1 MIYKYYTMG
10 RKRKGFTLIEL
21 LVVIAIIALLMSILI
36 PAIRRVR
43 EQARQKLCAN
53 NIHQQM
59 LVFAMRSGSGRL
71 PCTCKGEYIY
81 DLSVSAVEDI
91 IEEGSD
97 ESVFYCPSN
106 RNYKDY
112 RFEAWNI
119 SEDFKMTSYFW
130 MLKNKSLHEPQD
142 GQEEA
147 IWPKPQGTGNKKWLE
162 SAYIRSPGSTEVVS
176 DIVLS
181 DEENFGPP
189 GFSNGNFIQSK
200 AGLWERFQT
209 YDTSN
214 HIFKSSYPLGANV
227 GFADGHV
234 DWRRFSDMERRSMQD
249 QYPTHW
255 W

>member
-1 MIYKYYTMG
+1 M
-10 RKRKGFTLIEL
+10 RRKGFTLIEL

-36 PAIRRVR
+36 PALRKVR
-43 EQARQKLCAN
+43 EQARQKFCAN

-59 LVFAMRSGSGRL
+59 LFFAMHAGTGGKL

-81 DLSVSAVEDI
+81 DLSVDAVEAI
-91 IEEGSD
+91 IENGSD
-97 ESVFYCPSN
+97 KKVFYCPSN
-106 RNYKDY
+106 RNFKDY
-112 RFEAWNI
+112 QEQAWI
-119 SEDFKMTSYFW
+119 LSEDFIMTGYFW
-130 MLKNKSLHEPQD
+130 MIKNYKLHEPQD

-147 IWPKPQGTGNKKWLE
+147 IWPNPQGTGNKKWLE
-162 SAYIRSPGSTEVVS
+162 STYIRNPGSTEVVS

-181 DEENFGPP
+181 DEESFGPP
-189 GFSNGNFIQSK
+189 GFPNGDFTQSK
-200 AGLWERFQT
+200 AGLWERFQV

-234 DWRRFSDMERRSMQD
+234 EWRRFSDMERRSMED
-249 QYPTHW
+249 QHPTHW